1 VTKPSVEPT
10 PAPSEEEEIIRC
22 ICGEY
27 EEEEDIERDM
37 ICCDQCSA
45 WQHNDCMGLSFPKGE
60 EPAEYFCEQCRPE
73 NHKDLLDK
81 IERGEKPWEEAAK
94 RRQQEIEEKKAAR
107 RKKGKKGKK
116 GGPRLSDAR
125 TAEGTPASPAPPP
138 SSAAVTPAPAKEDDV
153 KLPSTQK
160 RKFEEQQEPQTPV
173 LVSVHYIHSK
183 FLIINTNQLSL
194 EWSEAETTKNKPS

>member
-1 VTKPSVEPT
+1 MEPT

-37 ICCDQCSA
+37 ICCDKCSA

-81 IERGEKPWEEAAK
+81 IKRGEKPWEEAAK

-116 GGPRLSDAR
+116 GGARLSDAR

-153 KLPSTQK
+153 KLSSTQK

-173 LVSVHYIHSK
+173 LVSAHHVHSK
-183 FLIINTNQLSL
+183 FLIINTN
-194 EWSEAETTKNKPS
+194 